1 MMSRFQ
7 CPADLIEDEEDYEG
21 SSDDDDST
29 ETLPLGISESLAKS
43 NLAAAGTL
51 VDEAPE
57 KITVA
62 GNREL
67 LSDEVQDLFEKIL
80 KEVNLPYEPAEFQRV
95 SVNVIGKNYSDQ
107 KKCKYTLL

>member
-1 MMSRFQ
+1 M
-7 CPADLIEDEEDYEG
+7 
-21 SSDDDDST
+21 
-29 ETLPLGISESLAKS
+29 ESLAKS

-80 KEVNLPYEPAEFQRV
+80 EEVNLPYEPAEFQRV
-95 SVNVIGKNYSDQ
+95 SVNVLGKNYSDQ
-107 KKCKYTLL
+107 KWKYT